1 MSRKTLKIPKDLGL
15 KMGSKEMVLWTQ
27 VIKETKAM
35 IEQAE
40 NNLIVQRTMLKAAE
54 LQLVVEK
61 AKFEKV

>member
-1 MSRKTLKIPKDLGL
+1 MSKIPKDLGL